1 MDDVINTSH
10 DLLLPH
16 LSREPL
22 RFKGLVSLVDLRR
35 ASIRILLSLLP
46 LPLQFPS
53 SQSEVS
59 ISQRSQWAS
68 SLASFL
74 QLCVCECVMWGRGSS
89 APLMQQET
97 SCH

>member
-1 MDDVINTSH
+1 MSH
-10 DLLLPH
+10 DLELPH

-53 SQSEVS
+53 SQSQVT
-59 ISQRSQWAS
+59 ISQTSQWAS
-68 SLASFL
+68 SPASFL
-74 QLCVCECVMWGRGSS
+74 QMCVCVCV
-89 APLMQQET
+89 
-97 SCH
+97 